1 MVTSLKPRE
10 GRLLGL
16 AAATALALGVY
27 FYVVEPLV
35 VRARETEGLTRA
47 REASLERRRLLVGQR
62 ARLTAEL
69 DAVTKQ
75 LDSEALRLLRGPT
88 APLAASELQAMI
100 NDVAGNGSIEVRSER
115 VLPPVDREGLQEV
128 PVELTIAGSIRETA
142 GILAR
147 LQNADRLLTIKDLKM
162 RLAAPGQ
169 PNDLV
174 TTLTVA
180 GYLLSIAPSATP
192 RPESTSS
199 R

>member
-1 MVTSLKPRE
+1 MVMPLKPRE

-115 VLPPVDREGLQEV
+115 VLPPRRW
-128 PVELTIAGSIRETA
+128 PSTIPTRS
-142 GILAR
+142 LACTSTWCAPAR
-147 LQNADRLLTIKDLKM
+147 R
-162 RLAAPGQ
+162 AA
-169 PNDLV
+169 
-174 TTLTVA
+174 
-180 GYLLSIAPSATP
+180 SW
-192 RPESTSS
+192 R
-199 R
+199 

>member
-1 MVTSLKPRE
+1 MSLNPRE

-27 FYVVEPLV
+27 FYIVEPLV
-35 VRARETEGLTRA
+35 VRGRETEGLTRA
-47 REASLERRRLLVGQR
+47 REASLERRRLLVGQQSH
-62 ARLTAEL
+62 LTAEL

-75 LDSEALRLLRGPT
+75 LDSEARQLLRGPT
-88 APLAASELQAMI
+88 APLAASELQALI
-100 NDVAGNGSIEVRSER
+100 KDVASNGSVEVRSER
-115 VLPPVDREGLQEV
+115 VLPPADREGLQEV
-128 PVELTIAGSIRETA
+128 PVELTIAGSIRETV
-142 GILAR
+142 GVLAR
-147 LQNADRLLTIKDLKM
+147 LESADQLLTIKDLKM

-180 GYLLSIAPSATP
+180 GYLLPVAPSATP
-192 RPESTSS
+192 RPEGTSS